1 MIGSRS
7 TTLLTPDLLNVAII
21 LWAIE
26 IVPILS
32 IGLNSPMRLD
42 MPAAT
47 INAQTSIENLPKRAV
62 FQIILQ
68 FYRIVNKYNS
78 KYILPGKQ
86 KATLASSE
94 GG

>member
-7 TTLLTPDLLNVAII
+7 TTLLTPDLLSVATI

-32 IGLNSPMRLD
+32 IGLNSSMRLD

-47 INAQTSIENLPKRAV
+47 INAPTSIENPPNVRFSKS
-62 FQIILQ
+62 
-68 FYRIVNKYNS
+68 YYNF
-78 KYILPGKQ
+78 IEL
-86 KATLASSE
+86 
-94 GG
+94 